1 MEVIDP
7 EEVAGAAVEDIRTEG
22 INEVCEDAEIDH
34 NIDSCNHLHVQ
45 CKSECCIINL
55 NVTSLNICGYFDFL
69 AIS

>member
-1 MEVIDP
+1 MEATDP
-7 EEVAGAAVEDIRTEG
+7 EEVAGAVVEDIRTEG

-34 NIDSCNHLHVQ
+34 NIDFCNLHMQ

-55 NVTSLNICGYFDFL
+55 NVTSLKICGYFDFL